1 MPERKGKKFFIAA
14 FGCPRRLVDAE
25 RIKNYFLANKQ
36 LAAASAEEA
45 DYIVVVTCGLLK
57 SVEDSCIEYISG
69 VRELKAKLVVYGCLP
84 AMNPK
89 RLNSVYNGKV
99 VFTKNIEEISDSFP
113 ELSIKLKNIADANKS
128 VGAFPKKR
136 PMREFIKGKLH
147 FNPRKTFKHIMSFL
161 MKPTSSAPFRA
172 KAGRSDT
179 PYLRDKG
186 ALVYPL
192 EKEWGGI
199 GFNSRFFSLRI
210 SEGCLGNCSYCNIK
224 KAIGNLKSKSIASIL
239 DELRKGIAAKQYQ
252 INILASDTGSY
263 GLDIGTSLPELLQ
276 AILNEDKRITIE
288 FIQDLNP
295 FWICRYKEQFTEL
308 ISTQRIKSILTPFQS
323 GNIRILK
330 LMRRPMDLTEF
341 KEVVRSMRSV
351 HPGLKLRTQVIVG
364 FPTETEEE
372 FQDTLN
378 YLKETE
384 FDECDPLAYFEV
396 EGSDSEK
403 FTPKVEARVI
413 SERLE
418 RIKKELQDFR
428 RPPVNEK
435 TCLVDKV

>member
-1 MPERKGKKFFIAA
+1 MHQRKGKKFFIAA

-45 DYIVVVTCGLLK
+45 DYMVVVTCGLLK
-57 SVEDSCIEYISG
+57 SVEDSCIEYISS
-69 VRELKAKLVVYGCLP
+69 VKELKAKLVVYGCLP

-89 RLNSVYNGKV
+89 RLNSIYDGKV

-113 ELSIKLKNIADANKS
+113 ELPIKLKNIADANKS
-128 VGAFPKKR
+128 VGAFPKIR
-136 PMREFIKGKLH
+136 PIRKFIKEKLH
-147 FNPRKTFKHIMSFL
+147 FNPRKILSRMIRFL
-161 MKPTSSAPFRA
+161 AGPTGSGPLRA
-172 KAGRSDT
+172 EADQR
-179 PYLRDKG
+179 YLRDKG
-186 ALVYPL
+186 ALIYPL

-210 SEGCLGNCSYCNIK
+210 SEGCLGSCSYCNIK

-239 DELRKGIAAKQYQ
+239 DELRKGVAARQYQ
-252 INILASDTGSY
+252 VNILASDTGSY

-295 FWICRYKEQFTEL
+295 FWICRYKKQFVEL
-308 ISTQRIKSILTPFQS
+308 INTQRIKSILTPFQS
-323 GNIRILK
+323 GNTRILK
-330 LMRRPMDLTEF
+330 LMNRPMDLIEF
-341 KEVVRSMRSV
+341 KKVVRSMRNAYA
-351 HPGLKLRTQVIVG
+351 GLKLRTQVIVG
-364 FPTETEEE
+364 FPTETEQE
-372 FQDTLN
+372 FLDTVN
-378 YLKETE
+378 YLKEVE

-403 FTPKVEARVI
+403 FTPKVEASTI
-413 SERLE
+413 AERLK
-418 RIKKELQDFR
+418 RIKKELEDLHLR
-428 RPPVNEK
+428 RVNGK
-435 TCLVDKV
+435 TCLMDKA